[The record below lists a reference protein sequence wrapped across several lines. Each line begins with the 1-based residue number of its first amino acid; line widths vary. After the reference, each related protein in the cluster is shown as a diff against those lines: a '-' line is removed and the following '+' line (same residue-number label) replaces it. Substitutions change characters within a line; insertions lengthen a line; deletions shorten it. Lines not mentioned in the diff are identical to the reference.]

1 MVSEALQFSL
11 TALFVLAAITSV
23 AAIVGTWM
31 SVRDTVFA
39 LREELARSESSRSYR
54 YRITAFE
61 ACVETAK
68 VTRLPVR
75 IRPAL
80 SRPDLSLPVL
90 PLRAAA

>member
-11 TALFVLAAITSV
+11 TALFVLAAVTSV
-23 AAIVGTWM
+23 IAIAGTWL

-39 LREELARSESSRSYR
+39 LRGDLARTKSSRTYR

-61 ACVETAK
+61 TRVVTAK
-68 VTRLPVR
+68 VTRLPVKAR
-75 IRPAL
+75 AGL
-80 SRPDLSLPVL
+80 SQSGLSWPEL

>member
-11 TALFVLAAITSV
+11 TALFVLAAVTSV

-39 LREELARSESSRSYR
+39 LRGELARSESSRSYR
-54 YRITAFE
+54 YRITTFE
-61 ACVETAK
+61 TRVEAAK

-75 IRPAL
+75 TR
-80 SRPDLSLPVL
+80 PVL
-90 PLRAAA
+90 SSPAMPLRAAA

>member
-11 TALFVLAAITSV
+11 TALFVLAAVTSV
-23 AAIVGTWM
+23 AAIVGTWA

-39 LREELARSESSRSYR
+39 LREELARAESSRTYR
-54 YRITAFE
+54 YRITTFE
-61 ACVETAK
+61 TRVETAK

-80 SRPDLSLPVL
+80 SWPEL

>member
-11 TALFVLAAITSV
+11 TALFVLAAVTSV
-23 AAIVGTWM
+23 AAIVGTWV

-39 LREELARSESSRSYR
+39 LREDLAHAESSRTYS
-54 YRITAFE
+54 YRITTFE
-61 ACVETAK
+61 TNVETTK

-75 IRPAL
+75 TRPAL
-80 SRPDLSLPVL
+80 SQSGLSWPEM